1 MSASVSRLLPL
12 LGGLRGTLGGSS
24 GMERR
29 GGGSR
34 FAGAALLLL
43 DRRFDGAAAL
53 SLAPLDISIFFLHC
67 GVRQLLLQLLNAE
80 VPREKIFLFG

>member
-34 FAGAALLLL
+34 FEGAALLLL
-43 DRRFDGAAAL
+43 ERRFEGAATL
-53 SLAPLDISIFFLHC
+53 SLAPLDIFFFFFA
-67 GVRQLLLQLLNAE
+67 LLCESTA
-80 VPREKIFLFG
+80 PAAAAATAP